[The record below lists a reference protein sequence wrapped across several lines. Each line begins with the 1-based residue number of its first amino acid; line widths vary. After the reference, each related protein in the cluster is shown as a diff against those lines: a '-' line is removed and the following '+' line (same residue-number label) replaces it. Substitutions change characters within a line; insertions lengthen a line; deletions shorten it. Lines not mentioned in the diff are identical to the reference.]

1 MCVPLGDSLDTAGSA
16 ETAAILLTGG
26 FVEMAWTAW
35 TAWCYLGP
43 PCRRPPCRVLQQV
56 QAQAQG
62 MTTFLAYIYHVPK
75 YPPVID
81 VCDEAKDGTDI

>member
-1 MCVPLGDSLDTAGSA
+1 MCVPLGDSLDTAGST
-16 ETAAILLTGG
+16 ETAAKLLTGG

-35 TAWCYLGP
+35 TAWCYVGP

-62 MTTFLAYIYHVPK
+62 MTWVQYVACVHLSCTKVP
-75 YPPVID
+75 
-81 VCDEAKDGTDI
+81 ASQ

>member
-16 ETAAILLTGG
+16 ETAAMLLTGG

-62 MTTFLAYIYHVPK
+62 MTWVHDKCTQATYCI
-75 YPPVID
+75 
-81 VCDEAKDGTDI
+81 

>member
-16 ETAAILLTGG
+16 ETAAMLLTGG
-26 FVEMAWTAW
+26 FVEM
-35 TAWCYLGP
+35 AWCYLGP

-75 YPPVID
+75 YPPVSD

>member
-1 MCVPLGDSLDTAGSA
+1 MCVQLGDSLDTAGSA

-43 PCRRPPCRVLQQV
+43 PCRRPPCRVLQ
-56 QAQAQG
+56 
-62 MTTFLAYIYHVPK
+62 
-75 YPPVID
+75 
-81 VCDEAKDGTDI
+81 

>member
-35 TAWCYLGP
+35 TAWCYLGAAVHP
-43 PCRRPPCRVLQQV
+43 VVSYSRRRRRRR
-56 QAQAQG
+56 A
-62 MTTFLAYIYHVPK
+62 
-75 YPPVID
+75 
-81 VCDEAKDGTDI
+81 

>member
-1 MCVPLGDSLDTAGSA
+1 MCVPLGDSLDPAGSA
-16 ETAAILLTGG
+16 ETAAMLLTGG
-26 FVEMAWTAW
+26 FVEMAW

-56 QAQAQG
+56 QAQAQAQG
-62 MTTFLAYIYHVPK
+62 MTTFLACIHHVPK
-75 YPPVID
+75 YPPVSD